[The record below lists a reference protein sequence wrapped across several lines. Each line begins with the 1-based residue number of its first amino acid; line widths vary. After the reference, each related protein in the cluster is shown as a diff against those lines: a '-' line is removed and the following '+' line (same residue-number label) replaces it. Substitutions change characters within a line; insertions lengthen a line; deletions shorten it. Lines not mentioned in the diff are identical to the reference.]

1 MIKKENGKYVLYS
14 KDGDK
19 KLGGP
24 YETKEAA
31 KEREREVQYF
41 KHKNAE
47 DGGVFK
53 KIKKFLDK

>member
-1 MIKKENGKYVLYS
+1 MIHKKDGKYYLYS

-31 KEREREVQYF
+31 KEREQEVNYF

-53 KIKKFLDK
+53 KLKKLLDN